1 MNRDFGINQA
11 VVEELYLRFIDNPQ
25 SVPENWRKYFATLD
39 DSNGAGSVYDAR
51 PSYGNGHASANGN
64 VHGNG
69 SAPAATQSAQSAAAA
84 TEASATTAKVSALV
98 NAFRSRGHFF
108 AKLDPLGLEALPP
121 AELTTKNFEISDS
134 ELDAQ
139 VSTDFGGGGVLSVRE
154 LIARCEETYCRTIGV
169 EYMHIES
176 SEEREWLRT
185 RMEASL
191 NRTTLAP
198 AVQRRILAK
207 LTEAEV
213 FEQFLHTKYVGAKRF
228 SCEGSESVIPLIDL
242 LIERGAELGAREVV
256 IGMAH
261 RGRLNVL
268 ANILGKPVRD
278 ILAGF
283 EDKDPEKHLGRGD
296 VKYHMG
302 YSNDVTTSAGKSVH
316 LSLAFNPSHLEFVG
330 PVVNG
335 RVRAKQDRN
344 GGDRASVVP
353 LVIHGDAAVI
363 GQGIVAETLNLMNL
377 EGYTTGGTVHVV
389 INNQVGFTTSP
400 WDSRSTRYCT
410 DITRMLKMPVFHVNG
425 EDPEAVAWVTQLS
438 VEYRQRFA
446 KDVCIDLY
454 GYRKYGHN
462 EGDEPRFT
470 QPLMYA
476 VIDSKPS
483 VRSAYVEQLVQ
494 LGSISREEVEKIGS
508 DKRSALEAALEATKK
523 DPHAPEIS
531 AFAGL
536 WQKYR
541 LGLDDETPEVDTSVS
556 GKALL
561 ELAETLVSWPT
572 SFSANPK
579 VAQLWKKRLETV
591 RDGKAIE
598 WATGEALAFGS
609 LMSEGVRIRLSGQ
622 DARRGTF
629 SHRHAAL
636 TDSKTAKKWTP
647 YELVAKAP
655 AKLDVFDSPLSE
667 AGVMG
672 FDYGFSLDYP
682 DALVIWE
689 AQFGDFAN
697 GAQVIIDQFLSA
709 AEDKWKRLSGLV
721 LLLPHGFEGAGPE
734 HSSARLERF
743 LQLCAEDNMYV
754 VNMST
759 SAQLFHVLRRQVH
772 RPLRKPLVVMTP
784 KSMLRTAFAPIED
797 FTSGGFKRVIGDTG
811 LVGDKKIDPKEVTR
825 VLACSG
831 KLYYELEEAR
841 VKRGRTDVAIIRIE
855 QLYPLSQKELDAAL
869 APYGAGTPFVWV
881 QDEPWNMGAWYF
893 LAARLP
899 KMLGLSRPFTCVA
912 RDESASPATG
922 SPASH
927 KIEQARLIDQA
938 FGR

>member
-11 VVEELYLRFIDNPQ
+11 VVEELYLRYIDNPQ
-25 SVPENWRKYFATLD
+25 SVAENWRAYFARLD
-39 DSNGAGSVYDAR
+39 GELSVRDVTQSNGHGEVSSSAR
-51 PSYGNGHASANGN
+51 
-64 VHGNG
+64 V
-69 SAPAATQSAQSAAAA
+69 AQGEVTRAAA
-84 TEASATTAKVSALV
+84 TEAASEASAVTAKVSALV

-108 AKLDPLGLEALPP
+108 AKLDPLGIEQLPP
-121 AELTTKNFEISDS
+121 AELTPEAFGLSPSD
-134 ELDAQ
+134 LDAT
-139 VSTDFGGGGVLSVRE
+139 VSTDFGAGGQATVRA
-154 LIARCEETYCRTIGV
+154 LLAHCEETYCRTIAV
-169 EYMHIES
+169 EYMHVEQT
-176 SEEREWLRT
+176 EEREWLRG
-185 RMEASL
+185 RMESTL
-191 NRTTLAP
+191 NRMTLSP
-198 AVQRRILAK
+198 AMQRRILAK
-207 LTEAEV
+207 LTEAEL

-228 SCEGSESVIPLIDL
+228 SCEGSESMIPLVDL
-242 LIERGAELGAREVV
+242 VIERSSELGAAEVL

-268 ANILGKPVRD
+268 ANIMHKPVRD

-302 YSNDVTTSAGKSVH
+302 YSHDAVTSAGRTVH

-335 RVRAKQDRN
+335 RVRAKQDRH
-344 GGDRASVVP
+344 GGDRRAVLP

-377 EGYTTGGTVHVV
+377 EGYTTGGTLHVV

-400 WDSRSTRYCT
+400 SDSRSTRYCT
-410 DITRMLKMPVFHVNG
+410 DITRLLKMPVFHVNG
-425 EDPEAVAWVTQLS
+425 EDPEAVVWVTSLA
-438 VEYRQRFA
+438 VEYRQRFG

-476 VIDSKPS
+476 VIDKRPS
-483 VRSAYVEQLVQ
+483 VRHAYIEQLVT
-494 LGSISREEVEKIGS
+494 LGSVTRAEAEALAS
-508 DKRSALEAALEATKK
+508 DKRAALDAALEATRK
-523 DPHAPEIS
+523 DPSAPRIS
-531 AFAGL
+531 AFEGL
-536 WQKYR
+536 WQKYAP
-541 LGLDDETPEVDTSVS
+541 GLDAEAPEVSTAVS
-556 GKALL
+556 ADALRGL
-561 ELAETLVSWPT
+561 MESMLAWPGEIA
-572 SFSANPK
+572 ANPK
-579 VAQLWKKRLETV
+579 VSALWKKRLDV
-591 RDGKAIE
+591 LKDGRAIE
-598 WATGEALAFGS
+598 WATGESLAFAS
-609 LMSEGVRIRLSGQ
+609 LLSEGVRIRLSGQ

-629 SHRHAAL
+629 SHRHAVL
-636 TDSKTAKKWTP
+636 TDASTARRWSP
-647 YELVAKAP
+647 YALVAKGA
-655 AKLDVFDSPLSE
+655 ARLDVFDSPLSE

-682 DALVIWE
+682 EALTIWE

-709 AEDKWKRLSGLV
+709 AEDKWNRLSGLV

-754 VNMST
+754 VNMT
-759 SAQLFHVLRRQVH
+759 TAAQLFHVLRRQVH
-772 RPLRKPLVVMTP
+772 RPLRKPLVIMSP
-784 KSMLRTAFAPIED
+784 KSMLRTAFSKIEE
-797 FTSGGFKRVIGDTG
+797 FTSGGFQRVIADRG
-811 LVGDKKIDPKEVTR
+811 LAGGEAIDPKKVTR
-825 VLACSG
+825 VLLCSG
-831 KLYYELEEAR
+831 KLFYELEEAR
-841 VKRGRTDVAIIRIE
+841 AQKGRTDVAIVRLE
-855 QLYPLSQKELDAAL
+855 QLYPLSEREIAAAL
-869 APYGAGTPFVWV
+869 APYRATTPVVWV
-881 QDEPWNMGAWYF
+881 QEEPWNMGAWYF

-899 KMLGLSRPFTCVA
+899 KLLGSKRALSCVA

-927 KIEQARLIDQA
+927 KIEQARLIAEA
-938 FGR
+938 FGG

>member
-11 VVEELYLRFIDNPQ
+11 VVEELYLRYIDNPQ
-25 SVPENWRKYFATLD
+25 SVPDHWRRYFARLD
-39 DSNGAGSVYDAR
+39 ADESDAMIDVRGAGA
-51 PSYGNGHASANGN
+51 P
-64 VHGNG
+64 
-69 SAPAATQSAQSAAAA
+69 APAASIAQAAQRAAA
-84 TEASATTAKVSALV
+84 TEASATTAKVSSLV

-108 AKLDPLGLEALPP
+108 AKLDPLGLESTPP
-121 AELTTKNFEISDS
+121 PELTTEAFGLAAS
-134 ELDAQ
+134 ELDAM
-139 VSTDFGGGGVLSVRE
+139 VSTDFGSGGVLTVRE
-154 LIARCEETYCRTIGV
+154 LVARCEETYCRTIGV
-169 EYMHIES
+169 EFMHIES
-176 SEEREWLRT
+176 FEEREWLRA

-198 AVQRRILAK
+198 AVQRRVLAK

-228 SCEGSESVIPLIDL
+228 SCEGSESIIPLVDL
-242 LIERGAELGAREVV
+242 LIERGADLGVNEVV

-268 ANILGKPVRD
+268 ANICGKPVRD

-302 YSNDVTTSAGKSVH
+302 YSNDVTTSSGRSVH

-335 RVRAKQDRN
+335 RVRAKQDRL
-344 GGDRASVVP
+344 GGDRKAVVP

-410 DITRMLKMPVFHVNG
+410 DITRLLKMPVFHVNG
-425 EDPEAVAWVTQLS
+425 EDPEAVAWVTTLS
-438 VEYRQRFA
+438 IEYRQRFG

-476 VIDSKPS
+476 VIDKKPS
-483 VRSAYVEQLVQ
+483 VRSAYIEQLVA
-494 LGSISREEVEKIGS
+494 LGSITRDEAERLAT
-508 DKRSALEAALEATKK
+508 DKRAALDAALEATRK
-523 DPHAPEIS
+523 DPSAPEIS

-536 WQKYR
+536 WQKYQS
-541 LGLDDETPEVDTSVS
+541 GLDASTPDVMTGVPAERLVALTE
-556 GKALL
+556 ALL
-561 ELAETLVSWPT
+561 EWPA

-591 RDGKAIE
+591 KDGKAIE
-598 WATGEALAFGS
+598 WATGEALAFAS
-609 LMSEGVRIRLSGQ
+609 LLSEGVRIRLSGQ

-636 TDSKTAKKWTP
+636 TDSKSAKKWSP
-647 YELVAKAP
+647 YELVAKPP
-655 AKLDVFDSPLSE
+655 ARLDVFDSPLSE

-709 AEDKWKRLSGLV
+709 AEDKWQRLSGLV

-754 VNMST
+754 VNMT
-759 SAQLFHVLRRQVH
+759 TAAQLFHVLRRQVH
-772 RPLRKPLVVMTP
+772 RPLRKPLVVMSP
-784 KSMLRTAFAPIED
+784 KSMLRTAFSPIED
-797 FTSGGFKRVIGDTG
+797 FTNGTFKRVIGDTG
-811 LVGDKKIDPKEVTR
+811 VAGDKTIDPKKVTR
-825 VLACSG
+825 VIGCSG
-831 KLYYELEEAR
+831 KVYYELEEAR
-841 VKRGRTDVAIIRIE
+841 AKRGRSDVAIVRIE
-855 QLYPLSQKELDAAL
+855 QLYPLSQTDLDAAL
-869 APYGAGTPFVWV
+869 APYSEKTPFVWV
-881 QDEPWNMGAWYF
+881 QEEPWNMGAWYH

-899 KMLGLSRPFTCVA
+899 KMIGKRPLSCVA

-927 KIEQARLIDQA
+927 KIEQARLIDEA
-938 FGR
+938 FGG

>member
-11 VVEELYLRFIDNPQ
+11 VVEELYLRYIDNPQ
-25 SVPENWRKYFATLD
+25 SVPDHWRKYFDHLD
-39 DSNGAGSVYDAR
+39 DNNEDPIAEAR
-51 PSYGNGHASANGN
+51 GNGTTNR
-64 VHGNG
+64 NG
-69 SAPAATQSAQSAAAA
+69 SHTVPAVTQAAQRAAAA

-121 AELTTKNFEISDS
+121 AELTTDAFGLSAS
-134 ELDAQ
+134 ELDAT
-139 VSTDFGGGGVLSVRE
+139 VSTDFGSGGVVTVRE
-154 LIARCEETYCRTIGV
+154 LVARCEETYCRTIGV
-169 EYMHIES
+169 EFMHIES
-176 SEEREWLRT
+176 SEEREWLRS

-191 NRTTLAP
+191 NRTALSP
-198 AVQRRILAK
+198 SVQRRILAK

-228 SCEGSESVIPLIDL
+228 SCEGSESVIPLVDL
-242 LIERGAELGAREVV
+242 LVERSSELGAKEVV

-268 ANILGKPVRD
+268 ANICGKPVRD

-302 YSNDVTTSAGKSVH
+302 YSNDVTTSSGQTVH

-335 RVRAKQDRN
+335 RVRAKQDRL
-344 GGDRASVVP
+344 GSDRKAVVP

-425 EDPEAVAWVTQLS
+425 EDPEAVAWVTTLS
-438 VEYRQRFA
+438 VEYRQRFG

-483 VRSAYVEQLVQ
+483 VRNAYIDQLVT
-494 LGSISREEVEKIGS
+494 LGSITREEADKIAA
-508 DKRSALEAALEATKK
+508 DKRAALDAALEATKK
-523 DPHAPEIS
+523 DPSAPEIS

-541 LGLDDETPEVDTSVS
+541 LGLDAETPEIETAVS
-556 GKALL
+556 KDRLVEIAESLL
-561 ELAETLVSWPT
+561 AWPST
-572 SFSANPK
+572 FSPNPK
-579 VAQLWKKRLETV
+579 VAQLWKKRLDVV
-591 RDGKAIE
+591 REGKAIE
-598 WATGEALAFGS
+598 WATGEALAFAS
-609 LMSEGVRIRLSGQ
+609 LLSEGVRIRLSGQ

-629 SHRHAAL
+629 SHRHAVL
-636 TDSKTAKKWTP
+636 TDSKTAKKWSP

-655 AKLDVFDSPLSE
+655 ARLDVFDSPLSE
-667 AGVMG
+667 AGVMA

-759 SAQLFHVLRRQVH
+759 AAQLFHVLRRQVH

-784 KSMLRTAFAPIED
+784 KSMLRTAFSSIDE
-797 FTSGGFKRVIGDTG
+797 FSTGGFKRVIADSG
-811 LVGDKKIDPKEVTR
+811 VAGDKKIDPKKVTR
-825 VLACSG
+825 VLACAG

-841 VKRGRTDVAIIRIE
+841 AKRGRTDVAIIRIE

-869 APYGAGTPFVWV
+869 APYDATTPLMWV
-881 QDEPWNMGAWYF
+881 QEEPWNMGAWYH

-899 KMLGLSRPFTCVA
+899 KMLGPKRPFSCAA

-938 FGR
+938 FGD

>member
-11 VVEELYLRFIDNPQ
+11 VVEELYLRYIDNPQ
-25 SVPENWRKYFATLD
+25 SVPEHWRKYFLQLD
-39 DSNGAGSVYDAR
+39 HEEVAAPVEAR
-51 PSYGNGHASANGN
+51 PSN
-64 VHGNG
+64 GNG
-69 SAPAATQSAQSAAAA
+69 SYAAAPTITQAAQRAAAA
-84 TEASATTAKVSALV
+84 TEASATTAKVSGLV

-108 AKLDPLGLEALPP
+108 AKLDPLGLEATP
-121 AELTTKNFEISDS
+121 APELTTDAFGLTSA
-134 ELDAQ
+134 ELDAT
-139 VSTDFGGGGVLSVRE
+139 VSTDFGSGGVLTVRE
-154 LIARCEETYCRTIGV
+154 LVGRCEETYCRTIGV
-169 EYMHIES
+169 EFMHIES
-176 SEEREWLRT
+176 FEEREWLRS
-185 RMEASL
+185 RMEATL

-198 AVQRRILAK
+198 AVQRRVLAK

-228 SCEGSESVIPLIDL
+228 SCEGSESVIPLVDL
-242 LIERGAELGAREVV
+242 LIERGAELGASEVI

-268 ANILGKPVRD
+268 ANICGKPVRD

-302 YSNDVTTSAGKSVH
+302 YSNDVQTSSGKTVH

-335 RVRAKQDRN
+335 RVRAKQDRI
-344 GGDRASVVP
+344 GEDRSAVVP

-410 DITRMLKMPVFHVNG
+410 DITRLLKMPVFHVNG
-425 EDPEAVAWVTQLS
+425 EDPEAVAWVTTLS
-438 VEYRQRFA
+438 IEYRQRFG

-476 VIDSKPS
+476 VIDKRPS
-483 VRSAYVEQLVQ
+483 VRHAYVEQLVS
-494 LGSISREEVEKIGS
+494 LGSITASEAEKIAA
-508 DKRSALEAALEATKK
+508 DKRAALDAALEATRK
-523 DPHAPEIS
+523 DPSAPQIS

-541 LGLDDETPEVDTSVS
+541 PGLDADAPEANTAVPV
-556 GKALL
+556 
-561 ELAETLVSWPT
+561 ETLVKLAEGLLAWPE

-579 VAQLWKKRLETV
+579 VSQLWKKRLDTIKEGRT
-591 RDGKAIE
+591 IE
-598 WATGEALAFGS
+598 WATGEALAFAT
-609 LMSEGVRIRLSGQ
+609 LLSEGVRIRLSGQ

-636 TDSKTAKKWTP
+636 TDSKTAKKWSP
-647 YELVAKAP
+647 YDLVTKAP

-682 DALVIWE
+682 DALVVWE

-709 AEDKWKRLSGLV
+709 AEDKWQRLSGLV

-743 LQLCAEDNMYV
+743 LQLGAEDNMYV
-754 VNMST
+754 VNMT
-759 SAQLFHVLRRQVH
+759 TAAQLFHVLRRQVH

-784 KSMLRTAFAPIED
+784 KSMLRTAFSPIED
-797 FTSGGFKRVIGDTG
+797 FAKGSFRRVIPDSGV
-811 LVGDKKIDPKEVTR
+811 VGDKKVDPKKVTR

-841 VKRGRTDVAIIRIE
+841 AKRDRTDVAIVRIE

-869 APYGAGTPFVWV
+869 APYGEKTPFVWV
-881 QDEPWNMGAWYF
+881 QEEPWNMGAWYH

-899 KMLGLSRPFTCVA
+899 KMLGKHSLECVA

-938 FGR
+938 FGAK